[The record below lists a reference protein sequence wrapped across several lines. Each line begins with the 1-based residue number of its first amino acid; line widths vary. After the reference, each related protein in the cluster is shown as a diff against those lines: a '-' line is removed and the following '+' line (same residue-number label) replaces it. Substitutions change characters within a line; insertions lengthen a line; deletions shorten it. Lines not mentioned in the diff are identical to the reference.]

1 MIRFKPN
8 FSSRTLRLLKC
19 VPMSKIT
26 ERQKVLLALVVQEY
40 VEWMQPVSSQRLVDD
55 YRLDYSSATIR
66 NELASLTHLGYLDQP
81 HTSAGRVPTEDGYR
95 YFVSQL
101 MGHASLP
108 SETQHTIQHQFY
120 QARRDIDE
128 WMHLAA
134 SVLARQSQGASL
146 VTSLH
151 PDQAR
156 LKHLEL
162 ISTRGRQV
170 LMVLVLVGGE
180 IRQQMLKLNEHV
192 PQKKL
197 NLVSNWINDIAQGQ
211 EAETILEEMKL
222 ADDDLK
228 LDIMQ
233 LTVDEMQRSDDI
245 LTGEMYRDGLSNVLT
260 EPEFSEPDV
269 AHRTLRFWEERSQ
282 LEELLS
288 QTVLA
293 PDTNGIH
300 VLIGGEGT
308 WEDLSECAVVLSRY
322 GVPGVATGALGVLGP
337 TRMPYAHTISTVQFV
352 ANLLSDLVGD
362 TISDESME

>member
-1 MIRFKPN
+1 
-8 FSSRTLRLLKC
+8 
-19 VPMSKIT
+19 MSEIT
-26 ERQKVLLALVVQEY
+26 ERQKIILALVIQEY

-66 NELASLTHLGYLDQP
+66 NELAALTNSGYLDQP

-101 MGHASLP
+101 MGRASLP
-108 SETQHTIQHQFY
+108 TETEHTIQHQFY

-128 WMHLAA
+128 WMRLAA

-146 VTSLH
+146 VTALH
-151 PDQAR
+151 PNQAR

-170 LMVLVLVGGE
+170 LMVLVLIGGE
-180 IRQQMLKLNEHV
+180 IRQQMLRLNDHV

-197 NLVSNWINDIAQGQ
+197 NVVSNWINEIGQGK
-211 EAETILEEMKL
+211 EAEAILEQRSST
-222 ADDDLK
+222 DDDLK
-228 LDIMQ
+228 LDIIQ
-233 LTVDEMQRSDDI
+233 LIVDEMRRSNSI
-245 LTGEMYRDGLSNVLT
+245 LTGDMYRDGLSNVLK

-293 PDTNGIH
+293 PDTSGVH

-337 TRMPYAHTISTVQFV
+337 TRMPYAHTISTVKFV

-362 TISDESME
+362 TISDESLE